1 MLPVL
6 VVALGAT
13 VAPRQRSEARARA
26 PPLAFADHESGFLV
40 VPTKRAWNKLLASDA
55 RVHLLSGAVAAAVS
69 NSIVAPLDV
78 IRLNIMVSKTPLSAM
93 SVVQT
98 VWAQSGLAGF
108 WRGNTADVARA
119 VPASAIRFYS
129 FAAYKANLP
138 MLVPAALASGA
149 SISLLAGG
157 FAGMTAMLACFPLES
172 VRTRM
177 AQVSDRSSAN
187 LLLYTAKIAREE
199 GVQALYRGLTPSL
212 ISVLPYFAVRFGLY
226 DILKREHSR
235 RTDGAQPSAAAT
247 ASFGMVAGLA
257 ASAST
262 FPCEVAR
269 RRAMV
274 GGGERNPFAAMAKI
288 ARNEGFLRGLYKG
301 YALNM
306 VKVVPSAA
314 ITFYTYEATRRALL
328 ESRRDPAAPPPRQPP
343 RRRRLFVPPALPPW
357 LEKSMNPQMRRPS
370 LPATLESEGV
380 GS

>member
-69 NSIVAPLDV
+69 NTIVAPLDV

-98 VWAQSGLAGF
+98 VLAQSGLAGF

-157 FAGMTAMLACFPLES
+157 FAG
-172 VRTRM
+172 
-177 AQVSDRSSAN
+177 
-187 LLLYTAKIAREE
+187 
-199 GVQALYRGLTPSL
+199 
-212 ISVLPYFAVRFGLY
+212 
-226 DILKREHSR
+226 
-235 RTDGAQPSAAAT
+235 AAAAVEWRPLSST
-247 ASFGMVAGLA
+247 LALLSPDGLGLAHADRGA
-257 ASAST
+257 ASA
-262 FPCEVAR
+262 AR
-269 RRAMV
+269 RLAV
-274 GGGERNPFAAMAKI
+274 A
-288 ARNEGFLRGLYKG
+288 
-301 YALNM
+301 
-306 VKVVPSAA
+306 
-314 ITFYTYEATRRALL
+314 
-328 ESRRDPAAPPPRQPP
+328 
-343 RRRRLFVPPALPPW
+343 
-357 LEKSMNPQMRRPS
+357 
-370 LPATLESEGV
+370 
-380 GS
+380 